1 MSQLSQPTPP
11 MGALIVIVALLT
23 GCTTTLT
30 GHETRAPDPPPGP
43 DGVTAALLDPGN
55 YPTKPAPPLGSAGK
69 LGGVMEA
76 QRMAEFT
83 VLPSDVDATI
93 TQSALLE
100 IGTSALPVG
109 TAKSMDLV
117 ISGGASDI
125 AAAHYFIAGFSTA
138 RRSEIS
144 EHGKA
149 ITNMVMRFPDP
160 ESAADAAKQMA
171 ALPSPTPSPR
181 TPVPIPRHPDALAS
195 TFDTRDA
202 TNSHVVESYTPHGS
216 YVLYQYAN
224 AQENLDVAAQ
234 LVATTL
240 ELQAPRI
247 DGFASTDADR
257 LADLPRDPNG
267 LFAATL
273 RLPPDDESF
282 VNGVYSAR
290 GALQFEPDPAQAAA
304 MFDAVGV
311 REVAI
316 SKAVVYEAKDHAGA
330 QRIADA
336 ITADAGNEKSLKP
349 LPGIA
354 GLPSAKCFDMGKSD
368 KVGATQFDCIAV
380 ADRYAYR
387 TFSHQDAD
395 VRQQTAAQYLM
406 LTART

>member
-1 MSQLSQPTPP
+1 MVT
-11 MGALIVIVALLT
+11 LLT

-43 DGVTAALLDPGN
+43 DGVTTARLDPGN
-55 YPTKPAPPLGSAGK
+55 YPTKPAPPLGNAGK
-69 LGGVMEA
+69 LGGVVEA

-109 TAKSMDLV
+109 TAKSIDLV
-117 ISGGASDI
+117 ISDGASDV
-125 AAAHYFIAGFSTA
+125 AAAHHFIAGFSTA
-138 RRSEIS
+138 RRSELS
-144 EHGKA
+144 GHGKA
-149 ITNMVMRFPDP
+149 ITNMVMRFPDRD
-160 ESAADAAKQMA
+160 SAADAATQMA

-181 TPVPIPRHPDALAS
+181 TPVPVPRHPEALAS

-224 AQENLDVAAQ
+224 AEESLDVAAQ

-240 ELQAPRI
+240 DLQAPRI
-247 DGFASTDADR
+247 DAFVPTDPDR
-257 LADLPRDPNG
+257 LADLPRDPTG

-304 MFDAVGV
+304 LFDAVGV
-311 REVAI
+311 EAVAI
-316 SKAVVYEAKDHAGA
+316 SKAVVYQAKDHAGA

-336 ITADAGNEKSLKP
+336 ITADSGSDKPLKA
-349 LPGIA
+349 LPGIP
-354 GLPSAKCFDMGKSD
+354 GLPSAKCFDLGKSD
-368 KVGATQFDCIAV
+368 KAGDTEFDCIAV
-380 ADRYAYR
+380 AGRYAYR

-406 LTART
+406 LTAKT